1 LTRKVLMVDIEKC
14 TGCRICEI
22 ACSLHNAKV
31 CNPSK
36 SRIHVLKWDRY
47 GISIPLLCQ
56 QCETPLCEKVCP
68 TKATYRD
75 TKTKA
80 LLVNHDLCIGCR
92 QCVMIC
98 PFGGSSWDAEE
109 GIILRCDLCKGDPV
123 CVKLCPTGALEYVTI
138 TKYILLRKRESA
150 GKISELVR
158 RLVLAEG

>member
-1 LTRKVLMVDIEKC
+1 
-14 TGCRICEI
+14 
-22 ACSLHNAKV
+22 
-31 CNPSK
+31 
-36 SRIHVLKWDRY
+36 
-47 GISIPLLCQ
+47 
-56 QCETPLCEKVCP
+56 
-68 TKATYRD
+68 
-75 TKTKA
+75 
-80 LLVNHDLCIGCR
+80 
-92 QCVMIC
+92 MIC